1 MPALQV
7 RDFPDEL
14 YERLRVFAA
23 ANHRSIAQQTISCVE
38 STLSQCGQSSDVDI
52 PPNVKDASRRARA
65 VDPCASALETEPSA
79 ATHERLARRRAAFEA
94 ASAISWRGEKP
105 TPDEIA
111 HMVREERESRGG
123 LLAVGEE
130 LQLHGKAE
138 CNR

>member
-38 STLSQCGQSSDVDI
+38 STLSRSGQSSDVDI
-52 PPNVKDASRRARA
+52 PPNMKDASRRARA
-65 VDPCASALETEPSA
+65 VDPWVSALETEPSA
-79 ATHERLARRRAAFEA
+79 AAQERLAKRRASFEA
-94 ASAISWRGEKP
+94 ASAISWRGQKP

-111 HMVREERESRGG
+111 HMVRKERESRGSFF
-123 LLAVGEE
+123 AVGAE
-130 LQLHGKAE
+130 LQLHGKAG
-138 CNR
+138 CDR